1 MSDRKPKY
9 DRKPRYEKKV
19 EKAPSSLTFS
29 YTRPEELRKYV
40 TQQGG
45 ILPRAKTGLS
55 QKQQR
60 RLAQAVKRARHL
72 AMLPFTQTV

>member
-1 MSDRKPKY
+1 MGDRKPKY
-9 DRKPRYEKKV
+9 DRKPRYERKV
-19 EKAPSSLTFS
+19 EKAPKSLTFS
-29 YTRPEELRKYV
+29 YTRPEELKKYI

-45 ILPRAKTGLS
+45 ILARAKTGLS

-60 RLAQAVKRARHL
+60 RLAVAVKRARHL